1 MVLGEAKITVGV
13 FANSHMLSVSPH
25 SRYCTRVHTYTCAH
39 ACTRPLMCTLL
50 HLRCLSSQR
59 VAGSCPATHM
69 LLSNPRFWDPLF
81 PHTSHHH
88 GAWLWFSWGLCL
100 EVGGEGLWHSG
111 PITHRWEGVRTVGPL
126 LKRLCTSSSLITVML
141 ASLAL
146 K

>member
-1 MVLGEAKITVGV
+1 MKQKLLLVYLLTHTCHLCLHIHAT
-13 FANSHMLSVSPH
+13 AHMCAHIHVCACMHTPSD
-25 SRYCTRVHTYTCAH
+25 VHTFASS
-39 ACTRPLMCTLL
+39 
-50 HLRCLSSQR
+50 LSELPESR
-59 VAGSCPATHM
+59 W
-69 LLSNPRFWDPLF
+69 LLSCNPHAPVKPPVWDPLF

-100 EVGGEGLWHSG
+100 EVGGEGLRHSG